1 METSESN
8 FTELLAFFERMRSE
22 VPEMI
27 RAQEKAELSRE
38 EQLQEEVDVLKTRA
52 AEMEQLASKE
62 DEVQFLQVNVPDLQY
77 A

>member
-1 METSESN
+1 MEVSESN

-38 EQLQEEVDVLKTRA
+38 EQRQEEVNVLKTRA
-52 AEMEQLASKE
+52 AEIDRKS
-62 DEVQFLQVNVPDLQY
+62 VV
-77 A
+77 